1 MSTPYRETLDAGSIE
16 VIRDPGAKCY
26 LARYLSGPA
35 RDELL
40 DLFGTDQVPLPF
52 HHSAEPD
59 LVVLEVR
66 RRNPLAT
73 VTLREERSSS

>member
-1 MSTPYRETLDAGSIE
+1 MRRTYRETLDSGSIE
-16 VIRDPGAKCY
+16 VIRDPAAKCY

-40 DLFGTDQVPLPF
+40 DLFGSAQVPLPF
-52 HHSAEPD
+52 HHSADPD
-59 LVVLEVR
+59 LVVLDVR

-73 VTLREERSSS
+73 VTLRKERSRS